1 MKHLLIVYHSQTG
14 KNQVMAE
21 AVYRGTQNPDID
33 GVQTKLLRAR
43 EAGPEDLMWADAV
56 ILGTPENFG
65 YMSGA
70 MKDFLDR
77 VYYPCEGKLEATPF
91 ALFIGTGNDGTMAAL
106 SIRRILNG
114 LAFKEVHDPIIVV
127 GDLTNTHISV
137 LEELGG
143 TLAAGLEIGVF

>member
-1 MKHLLIVYHSQTG
+1 MKRLLIVYHSQTG

-21 AVYRGTQNPDID
+21 AVYRGTQKPDIG
-33 GVQTKLLRAR
+33 GVQTQLLRAR
-43 EAGPEDLMWADAV
+43 EAGPENLLWADAV

-91 ALFIGTGNDGTMAAL
+91 AMFIGTGNDGTMAAL

-114 LAFKEVHDPIIVV
+114 LAFKEIHEPVIVV
-127 GDLTNTHISV
+127 GELTKPHIST
-137 LEELGG
+137 LEELGA

>member
-21 AVYRGTQNPDID
+21 AVYRGTQNPDI
-33 GVQTKLLRAR
+33 GGIHTKLLRAR
-43 EAGPEDLMWADAV
+43 EAGPENLMWADAV

-91 ALFIGTGNDGTMAAL
+91 AMFIGTGNDGTMAAL

-114 LAFKEVHDPIIVV
+114 LACKEIHDPVIVV
-127 GDLTNTHISV
+127 GDLTKTHISA
-137 LEELGG
+137 LEELGA